1 LVNLSILSRSR
12 AAGVTPFKIN
22 LRLLIQAMPLVVM
35 VGIPSSGKTTLAL
48 KLKKFLETTQKR
60 SVVHLN
66 EEILHLEK
74 DEYYKG
80 K

>member
-1 LVNLSILSRSR
+1 
-12 AAGVTPFKIN
+12 
-22 LRLLIQAMPLVVM
+22 MPLVVM

-66 EEILHLEK
+66 EEILQLEK